1 MCGLAGILRNQ
12 TRRPV
17 DAAEIEPMTRILA
30 HRGPDG
36 SGVFNDRYFG
46 MGHRRL
52 SIIDT
57 STRAAQP
64 MTTSDG
70 SLVIA
75 FNGEIYNYIELR
87 ENLVA
92 RGVTF
97 RTSSDTEVLLELFRA
112 EGPECLKKLNGMFAI
127 AIWDKRRSSL
137 FLARDHIGIKPLYV
151 ARHADGL
158 TFGSEIKSLLLDPC
172 VARRP
177 NTRVLDA
184 YLRFGYVPGEQTMF
198 DGITRLLPGHY
209 MLVEGDSAV
218 VRRYWDVTYQEPAAR
233 SEADLIDEA
242 EQLCLD
248 AVRLQLRSDV
258 PLGVFLSGGLD
269 SSAIVALTHAL
280 GVRNINTYSVNW
292 DHGRA
297 FDESQYARQISSQ
310 FGTRHHEHWMTPA
323 DFQSSLQS
331 FTWLM
336 DEPVTEAAAISLLKV
351 AKLAREDVTV
361 VLSGEGSDEV
371 FGGYP
376 IYLFFQLL
384 EQYKKLPAKLRR
396 TLADPILSTLGA
408 IPRKYIRLSRQDLRD
423 AYMGVSFYDRDASY
437 SLVTDEARSH
447 ISANPVSGITD
458 PYFTATTSQHMQRRM
473 QYLDMKTWL
482 VDDLLIK
489 ADRMTMGAS
498 VELRVPFLDHRL
510 VEFSTRLPWKLRIR
524 NFQPKYLIKKTMQR
538 YLPRKIIY
546 RKKRGFPIPLV
557 NLFRNEMHGLLSDT
571 FMSTRFRERGIYD
584 VAAVNSL
591 LDAHRSGSADNHKL
605 LWQVLV
611 LENWYRTFIDP
622 AVLRPDTDAGA

>member
-1 MCGLAGILRNQ
+1 MCGLAGILRYRS
-12 TRRPV
+12 RRPIGSP
-17 DAAEIEPMTRILA
+17 EIEQMTQILA

-36 SGVFNDRYFG
+36 SGVFLDRHFG

-57 STRAAQP
+57 SSRAAQP
-64 MTTSDG
+64 METEDG
-70 SLVIA
+70 SLTIA

-87 ENLVA
+87 EALIA

-112 EGPECLKKLNGMFAI
+112 EGPECLAKLNGMFAI
-127 AIWDKRRSSL
+127 AIWDKRKSSL
-137 FLARDHIGIKPLYV
+137 FLARDHIGIKPLYI
-151 ARHADGL
+151 AHHAEGL
-158 TFGSEIKSLLLDPC
+158 TFGSEIKALLLDPN

-177 NTRVLDA
+177 NTNVLDA

-198 DGITRLLPGHY
+198 DGVTRLLPGHY
-209 MLVEGDSAV
+209 MLIENETPT
-218 VRRYWDVTYQEPAAR
+218 VRRYWDVTYQEPGTR

-269 SSAIVALTHAL
+269 SSAIVALTHAH

-292 DHGRA
+292 DHGRD
-297 FDESQYARQISSQ
+297 FDESQYARQVSKQ
-310 FGTRHHEHWMTPA
+310 FGTQHHEHWMTAA
-323 DFQSSLQS
+323 DFQDSLQS

-336 DEPVTEAAAISLLKV
+336 DEPVTEAAAISLLKI
-351 AKLAREDVTV
+351 AKLARNDVTV

-384 EQYKKLPAKLRR
+384 ETYKKLPARVRSSL
-396 TLADPILSTLGA
+396 TDPLLSMLGN
-408 IPRKYIRLSRQDLRD
+408 IPRKYVGLSKRNLRD
-423 AYMGVSFYDRDASY
+423 AYMGVSFYDSAATY
-437 SLVTDEARSH
+437 SMVTDDAR
-447 ISANPVSGITD
+447 ANIKASPVSELTA
-458 PYFTATTSQHMQRRM
+458 PYFSATEGQHLQRRM

-498 VELRVPFLDHRL
+498 VELRVPFLDYRL
-510 VEFSTRLPWKLRIR
+510 VEFSARLPWKLRVR
-524 NFQPKYLIKKTMQR
+524 NFQPKYLMKKTMQR
-538 YLPRKIIY
+538 YLPREIIY
-546 RKKRGFPIPLV
+546 RKKRGFPMPLV
-557 NLFRNEMHGLLSDT
+557 NLFRNEMYGLLSDT
-571 FMSTRFRERGIYD
+571 LTSRQFRERGIFD
-584 VAAVNSL
+584 VGAVNSL
-591 LDAHRSGSADNHKL
+591 LDAHRAGAADNHKS
-605 LWQVLV
+605 LWQILV

-622 AVLRPDTDAGA
+622 VALRPNMDEGA